1 MTVWS
6 GKHVAQFVRQPPEI
20 KINPNG
26 VDMKAS
32 EVWLILGDTVSV
44 LNGKVRVTIPE
55 KEKILPDAEGF
66 YNLRQGTYEVRAAN
80 EITIPQGAVARFYP
94 RSSFNRLGMISS
106 NTAIGDSGYTGF
118 VTRTVHIPIKLF
130 RVHKD
135 EFMFQMAMED
145 CEPSDVQY
153 SGHWQGEKPN
163 A

>member
-1 MTVWS
+1 MVVWS
-6 GKHVAQFVRQPPEI
+6 GRRISQFVRQPPEI

-32 EVWLILGDTVSV
+32 EVWLIHADAISV
-44 LNGKVRVTIPE
+44 LNGKVRETAPE
-55 KEKILPDAEGF
+55 KIRILPDNEGF
-66 YNLRQGTYEVRAAN
+66 YNLAQGTYEIRSAN
-80 EITIPQGAVARFYP
+80 QITVPSGAVARFYP

-130 RVHKD
+130 RIHRD
-135 EFMFQMAMED
+135 EFFFQMTMED
-145 CEPSDVQY
+145 CEPSDVSYQ
-153 SGHWQGEKPN
+153 GHWQGEKPK